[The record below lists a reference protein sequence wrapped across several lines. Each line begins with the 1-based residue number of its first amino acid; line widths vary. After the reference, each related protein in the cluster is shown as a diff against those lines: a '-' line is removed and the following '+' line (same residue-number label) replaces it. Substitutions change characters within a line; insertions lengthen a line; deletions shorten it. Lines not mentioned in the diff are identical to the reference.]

1 MATYGYLRVSTD
13 QQCLENQR
21 SEILRFAKSHG
32 LVIDK
37 WVSETVSGTV
47 KGSDRKLGRLIK
59 RLKKGDI
66 IVISEL
72 SRLSRTM
79 LDIMFIMKTLIE
91 KKVKLYSTK
100 ENFVLD
106 DDISSKVVIFAFSLA
121 SEIERGLISA
131 RTKEALAARK
141 EMGMVLGRK
150 TGDCPKMRILES
162 NREEILLSWRNGAQI
177 RSLCKEYGVSESTM
191 RKFLN
196 AEAKR
201 QVGLNSSSTSS

>member
-1 MATYGYLRVSTD
+1 MATYGYIRVSTEH
-13 QQCLENQR
+13 QCLENQR
-21 SEILRFAKSHG
+21 SEILRFAQNHG

-47 KGSDRKLGRLIK
+47 KGSDRKLGCLIK
-59 RLKKGDI
+59 RLRKGDV
-66 IVISEL
+66 IVVSEL

-79 LDIMFIMKTLIE
+79 LDIMYIMKTLIE

-100 ENFVLD
+100 ENFALD

-121 SEIERGLISA
+121 SEIERELISA

-141 EMGMVLGRK
+141 EMGMVLGRR
-150 TGDCPKMRILES
+150 TGYCPKMMVLET
-162 NREEILLSWRNGAQI
+162 NREALLLSRRNGARI
-177 RSLCKEYGVSESTM
+177 SSLCEEYGVSESTM

-196 AEAKR
+196 AESVRLA
-201 QVGLNSSSTSS
+201 QCSH

>member
-1 MATYGYLRVSTD
+1 MATYGYIRVSTD
-13 QQCLENQR
+13 HQCLENQR
-21 SEILRFAKSHG
+21 SEILRFAQSQG
-32 LVIDK
+32 LIIDK

-47 KGSDRKLGRLIK
+47 RGSDRKLGSLIRRL
-59 RLKKGDI
+59 RKGD
-66 IVISEL
+66 VVVVSEL

-79 LDIMFIMKTLIE
+79 LDIMYIMKTLIE

-100 ENFVLD
+100 ENFTLD

-141 EMGMVLGRK
+141 EMGVVLGRR
-150 TGDCPKMRILES
+150 TGYCPKMKVLES
-162 NREEILLSWRNGAQI
+162 NREDVMKSRERGEHINV
-177 RSLCKEYGVSESTM
+177 LCERYGVSESTM

-196 AEAKR
+196 AESVRSA
-201 QVGLNSSSTSS
+201 

>member
-21 SEILRFAKSHG
+21 SEILRFAQSHE

-37 WVSETVSGTV
+37 WISETVSGTV

-59 RLKKGDI
+59 RLREGDI
-66 IVISEL
+66 IVVSEL

-79 LDIMFIMKTLIE
+79 LDIMYIMKTLIE
-91 KKVKLYSTK
+91 KKVKLYSMK
-100 ENFVLD
+100 ENFTLD
-106 DDISSKVVIFAFSLA
+106 DGISSKVVIFAFSLA

-141 EMGMVLGRK
+141 EMGIVLGRR
-150 TGDCPKMRILES
+150 TGYCPKMRILES
-162 NREEILLSWRNGAQI
+162 NREDVLLSRKNGA
-177 RSLCKEYGVSESTM
+177 RLSSLCEEYGVSESTL

-196 AEAKR
+196 TESVPR
-201 QVGLNSSSTSS
+201 S